1 MAFTSYTTFIAVVA
15 DYLARTDLTSQI
27 PDFVNLAQNRMSR
40 DLRVRQML
48 KVATTDTTG
57 GDSTIALPAD
67 FLELREMHITGNPP
81 KNLEFQTPDL
91 FFRNGQIANSGLPTK
106 FTILATEFQ
115 FSPAPDGTYT
125 VQMLYYAKPT
135 FISSSTSSNL
145 FLAYFQDALLYATLG
160 EAEPYLLNDARTQT
174 WSALYDRAISN
185 IISSDLGGT
194 YPSTSLNV
202 TTQ

>member
-1 MAFTSYTTFIAVVA
+1 
-15 DYLARTDLTSQI
+15 
-27 PDFVNLAQNRMSR
+27 MSR

-48 KVATTDTTG
+48 KVATAATTG
-57 GDSTIALPAD
+57 GDSTVALPSD
-67 FLELREMHITGNPP
+67 YLELKEIHITGNPP
-81 KNLEFQTPDL
+81 KNLEFQSPDL

-106 FTILATEFQ
+106 FTILAEEFQ
-115 FSPAPDGTYT
+115 FSPAPDGTYE

-135 FISSSTSSNL
+135 FISSSTASNL

-174 WSALYDRAISN
+174 WSALYDRAINN